1 MTQLPK
7 NLTHYFLVPSPS
19 MDDERF
25 RDALIYICRHS
36 SAGAWGFIINQTH
49 PFLSVGGLLGELDLP
64 SSYRTISTPVMH
76 GGFMRPEAGFV
87 LHTGQPNFTSSF
99 VIGDNVCLTTSKD
112 VLKWIADD
120 GLSYYLVCMGFCN
133 WAKGQLE
140 QEILAKDWF
149 IYPADAMTIFGDDF
163 DKRLAKIRRKLHLA
177 TDDLEINTD
186 SDDKIEIMGRA

>member
-19 MDDERF
+19 MSDERF
-25 RDALIYICRHS
+25 KDALIYICRHS

-87 LHTGQPNFTSSF
+87 LHTG
-99 VIGDNVCLTTSKD
+99 
-112 VLKWIADD
+112 
-120 GLSYYLVCMGFCN
+120 
-133 WAKGQLE
+133 
-140 QEILAKDWF
+140 
-149 IYPADAMTIFGDDF
+149 
-163 DKRLAKIRRKLHLA
+163 
-177 TDDLEINTD
+177 
-186 SDDKIEIMGRA
+186 